1 MQKVPFIDRDV
12 VLRIVK
18 PYPEARNHVYTGRV
32 IAYDE
37 GFVAIDG
44 SVLHFGRPTT
54 EDPTGGFKKSPRA
67 IRWVPKERIQYI
79 RQLPEGIDPFD
90 PEQFEITAVG
100 GVSTSAAD
108 RPDLLPE

>member
-1 MQKVPFIDRDV
+1 MELEQKNII
-12 VLRIVK
+12 LRIVK

-32 IAYDE
+32 VAYDE

-44 SVLHFGRPTT
+44 SVLHFGRATT
-54 EDPTGGFKKSPRA
+54 EDPTGGFTKSDRA

-90 PEQFEITAVG
+90 PEQFEITAAG
-100 GVSTSAAD
+100 GISTRAAD